1 MTKPKAKPV
10 EAEEAPPKDDRPP
23 PKWRD
28 PGRRI
33 SQTRIDPVIER
44 IFNNGPRL
52 GAPAL
57 AATEAA

>member
-10 EAEEAPPKDDRPP
+10 EAEEAPPKDDRSP

-33 SQTRIDPVIER
+33 SQARIDAVIEQ
-44 IFNNGPRL
+44 IFNDGPRL
-52 GAPAL
+52 GTPAL

>member
-28 PGRRI
+28 PGRRCDP
-33 SQTRIDPVIER
+33 SKIDAAIER
-44 IFNNGPRL
+44 IFNDGARL
-52 GAPAL
+52 GTPAL

>member
-10 EAEEAPPKDDRPP
+10 EAEAVPPAYEPEKTLY
-23 PKWRD
+23 KD
-28 PGRRI
+28 PGRRCDP
-33 SQTRIDPVIER
+33 RKIDAAIER
-44 IFNNGPRL
+44 IFNDGPRL